1 MMEYSASGEEPSLS
15 TKPYL
20 IRAIYQ
26 WALDN
31 GYTPQILVATDD
43 EEVVVPRQYVQDD
56 KIVLNIHPQSV
67 IGLNLGNEYVWLS
80 ARFSGKAMEITV
92 PLPAVLAIYAQ
103 ENGQGAVFHDN
114 DTCIISSP
122 PDSPASK
129 QSSAKKPKLEQA
141 KQQTLHLKLVE

>member
-1 MMEYSASGEEPSLS
+1 MAQSTQNGSGEQASLS

-31 GYTPQILVATDD
+31 GYTPQILVATDQED
-43 EEVVVPRQYVQDD
+43 VLVPRQYIKDS

-67 IGLNLGNEYVWLS
+67 TGLDLGNEYVWLS

-92 PLPAVLAIYAQ
+92 PVAAILAIYVR
-103 ENGQGAVFHDN
+103 ENGQGIVFQDDHEE
-114 DTCIISSP
+114 IVLP

-129 QSSAKKPKLEQA
+129 PSPPS
-141 KQQTLHLKLVE
+141 HLKLVE